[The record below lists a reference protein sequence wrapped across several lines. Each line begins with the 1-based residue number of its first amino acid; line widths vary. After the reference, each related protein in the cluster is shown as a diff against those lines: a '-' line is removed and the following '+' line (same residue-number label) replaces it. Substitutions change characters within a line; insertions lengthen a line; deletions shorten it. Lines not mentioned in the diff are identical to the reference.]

1 MTIYDPYSDPNRVP
15 TTVDTGRRGRSAR
28 DRADQH
34 TPATRVMTQVGPA
47 TTEPTSDPYA
57 SHVGGQILDR
67 NRQDEPDSPR
77 ATDERYP
84 YDDRP
89 PHRSP
94 VLTALG
100 SFVSLSITPLTVIL
114 MLLIWLNQQLCADG
128 LSTIECPGTED
139 TGSGLLATA
148 ITGMAALVVSMIG
161 GGRIKRTR
169 NTAGVVLVTLA
180 AGAMTLLI
188 AWLRQNLGVPFPF

>member
-1 MTIYDPYSDPNRVP
+1 MTIYDPYGDPNRVP
-15 TTVDTGRRGRSAR
+15 TTVDTGRRDRSAR
-28 DRADQH
+28 GRAETH
-34 TPATRVMTQVGPA
+34 APATHVTTQVGPT
-47 TTEPTSDPYA
+47 TTENTSDPYA

-67 NRQDEPDSPR
+67 NRQGEPDSPR
-77 ATDERYP
+77 AIDEPYP
-84 YDDRP
+84 YYGRP

-100 SFVSLSITPLTVIL
+100 SFVSLSIIPLTVIL
-114 MLLIWLNQQLCADG
+114 MMLIWLNQQLCADG
-128 LSTIECPGTED
+128 LSTIECPGTEA
-139 TGSGLLATA
+139 TGNGLMATA
-148 ITGMAALVVSMIG
+148 ITGVAALVVGMIG

-180 AGAMTLLI
+180 AGAMTILI